1 MFYRNLQTAKI
12 MSEEWIKGR
21 GAQYNSLNRFDKNKI
36 VQEHFEGLDEE
47 PVSGRK
53 TQFIH
58 VYPKTIL
65 NKVES
70 KDIYDA
76 YSMNAYQGCE
86 HGCIYCYA
94 RVTHEYLGFSA
105 GLDFES
111 KIMIKKNVV
120 ELLDKALSAKN
131 YVPKSI
137 MLSGNTD
144 CYQPVEKEQRLTRGM
159 LEILLKH
166 RHPVDIITKNVLV
179 LRDLDILQEMA
190 RRHLV
195 NVSISITSLNESLR
209 LLMEPRTATYRKRI
223 EVVRELSKAGIPVN
237 VMIAPI
243 VPSINDHEI
252 PAVMEASAEAGALS
266 AGFTMVRLNGTIGE
280 IFTDWVRKAYP
291 DRAEKVLNQIRE
303 AHGGNLFDHRA
314 GVRMRGEGKIAESI
328 RTLFTVSRRKYFK
341 DRRLPDLDFSKFTRN
356 ANGQLSLFD

>member
-1 MFYRNLQTAKI
+1 

-209 LLMEPRTATYRKRI
+209 LLMEPRTATYRK
-223 EVVRELSKAGIPVN
+223 ESK
-237 VMIAPI
+237 
-243 VPSINDHEI
+243 
-252 PAVMEASAEAGALS
+252 
-266 AGFTMVRLNGTIGE
+266 
-280 IFTDWVRKAYP
+280 W
-291 DRAEKVLNQIRE
+291 
-303 AHGGNLFDHRA
+303 
-314 GVRMRGEGKIAESI
+314 
-328 RTLFTVSRRKYFK
+328 
-341 DRRLPDLDFSKFTRN
+341 
-356 ANGQLSLFD
+356 